1 MDAREIEKCI
11 DEFGTDIYRFC
22 LKLCMDKSEA
32 EDLYQQTFLKALEME
47 WTLDWG
53 KNPKALFFSLTH
65 NLWKSDR
72 RKQARRNMIAPC
84 SNLDDEAEAVLHSD
98 ESIEE
103 SYLQKE
109 LISEV
114 NRIIETL
121 PEKIRI
127 PLTLFYLSNCSVEQI
142 STIIKKPPG
151 TVKSRLFK
159 GRSLIKKRL
168 EEAGYENDLFNTEI
182 DEIIRASM
190 KLADEPDPE
199 LNNKLKA
206 TLYQKETAM
215 RKQPATRGFSLWY
228 LPMILNLVT
237 FIMLAGVA
245 LIVISNTYLSYFA
258 AGICFYIGLAGVLL
272 TIVGVKR
279 TNMKEDITIRV
290 EKRGALA

>member
-32 EDLYQQTFLKALEME
+32 
-47 WTLDWG
+47 
-53 KNPKALFFSLTH
+53 
-65 NLWKSDR
+65 
-72 RKQARRNMIAPC
+72 
-84 SNLDDEAEAVLHSD
+84 VLHSE

-103 SYLQKE
+103 RYLQKE

-168 EEAGYENDLFNTEI
+168 EEAGYE
-182 DEIIRASM
+182 
-190 KLADEPDPE
+190 K
-199 LNNKLKA
+199 
-206 TLYQKETAM
+206 
-215 RKQPATRGFSLWY
+215 
-228 LPMILNLVT
+228 
-237 FIMLAGVA
+237 
-245 LIVISNTYLSYFA
+245 
-258 AGICFYIGLAGVLL
+258 
-272 TIVGVKR
+272 
-279 TNMKEDITIRV
+279 
-290 EKRGALA
+290 

>member
-47 WTLDWG
+47 WTLDWEQ
-53 KNPKALFFSLTH
+53 NPKALFFSLTH

-84 SNLDDEAEAVLHSD
+84 SNLDDEAETVLHSD

-168 EEAGYENDLFNTEI
+168 EEAGYE
-182 DEIIRASM
+182 
-190 KLADEPDPE
+190 K
-199 LNNKLKA
+199 
-206 TLYQKETAM
+206 
-215 RKQPATRGFSLWY
+215 
-228 LPMILNLVT
+228 
-237 FIMLAGVA
+237 
-245 LIVISNTYLSYFA
+245 
-258 AGICFYIGLAGVLL
+258 
-272 TIVGVKR
+272 
-279 TNMKEDITIRV
+279 
-290 EKRGALA
+290 